1 MSFTYHCGQRVSF
14 KNQICT
20 IRYIGPV
27 EGTDKEWL
35 GVEWDDPQRGK
46 HYGAHKGI
54 RYFTCKYFVLSRKSI
69 LIPNAGL
76 NPSQT
81 PGSFVAQ
88 TQAKDPEQSFVE
100 AVEKKYATDATILD
114 DPVVISGKVVEKV
127 GFEKI
132 RQQQAQ
138 LAALKVVVVDGY
150 RINEATN
157 SSSNIHE
164 ICPNIQTLDLSRNLF
179 ESFIPI
185 IEICS
190 DLEHLR
196 ILRLK

>member
-20 IRYIGPV
+20 IRYIGPI
-27 EGTDKEWL
+27 EGTDKQWL

-54 RYFTCKYFVLSRKSI
+54 RYFTCKCFTSSPKPI
-69 LIPNAGL
+69 LISDAGL

-88 TQAKDPEQSFVE
+88 TQAKDLEQSFVE
-100 AVEKKYATDATILD
+100 AVEKKYATDATISD

-132 RQQQAQ
+132 RRQQAQ
-138 LAALKVVVVDGY
+138 LAALKVVVVDGF
-150 RINEATN
+150 RINKATDSG
-157 SSSNIHE
+157 SSIHA

-179 ESFIPI
+179 ETFDQI
-185 IEICS
+185 IEICRN
-190 DLEHLR
+190 LEHLR